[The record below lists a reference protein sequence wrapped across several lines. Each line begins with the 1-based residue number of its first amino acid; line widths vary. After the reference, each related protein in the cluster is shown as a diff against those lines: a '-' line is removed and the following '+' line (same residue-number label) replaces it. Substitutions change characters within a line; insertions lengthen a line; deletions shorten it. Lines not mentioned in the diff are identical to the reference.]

1 MVPEKLLAQARATL
15 VALRGPVRGMAAA
28 ASYRPI
34 DDLMLFARVPRWTAR
49 DLATYRDDNP
59 SARLIRGNRDDLQR
73 LQRHGV
79 IGRIQGARTGG
90 GGSAEQVY
98 FRTRLGALVLDLAA
112 GDAPGTLPTRRWV
125 LDAGRVG
132 ADGLVTHREAAFVD
146 PHELAIYELARHCG
160 LADAGG
166 WQLERRLPYAIP
178 YHRGTTQVI
187 PDLAWAGANGW
198 CCLEV
203 EGTHQ
208 SEHIQQKHAK
218 YDALGQLLAQLD
230 PPQIL
235 YVGVIFV
242 DTAHRRRL
250 QLLHENAYA
259 AGGGW
264 YGCGWLDL
272 PALLARHQ
280 SPAFWR
286 AMAVAD
292 YQALRQRQRDYLD
305 AQRGRYSDEK

>member
-15 VALRGPVRGMAAA
+15 VALRRPVRGMAAVA
-28 ASYRPI
+28 DYRPI
-34 DDLMLFARVPRWTAR
+34 DDLMLFARVPLWTAR
-49 DLATYRDDNP
+49 DLAAYRDDAP
-59 SARLIRGNRDDLQR
+59 SARLIRRNRDDLRR

-79 IGRIQGARTGG
+79 VGRIQGARTGG
-90 GGSAEQVY
+90 GGSAEAVY

-125 LDAGRVG
+125 LDAGRAG
-132 ADGLVTHREAAFVD
+132 TDGLVTHRAAAFVD

-160 LADAGG
+160 LADADG
-166 WQLERRLPYAIP
+166 WQLQRRLPYAIP
-178 YHRGTTQVI
+178 YHRGTTELI
-187 PDLAWAGANGW
+187 PDLAWAAANGW

-208 SEHIQQKHAK
+208 SEHIGQKHAK
-218 YDALGQLLAQLD
+218 CDALGQLLARLD

-235 YVGVIFV
+235 VVVVIFV
-242 DTAHRRRL
+242 DMAHRRRL

-264 YGCGWLDL
+264 YRCGWLDR
-272 PALLARHQ
+272 PALLAEPQ
-280 SPAFWR
+280 SPEFWR
-286 AMAVAD
+286 RMAKAD

-305 AQRGRYSDEK
+305 AQRGRYSDET